1 MNKTTKINKIN
12 KSKTINRNNSIK
24 RNKLNLPQKKIP
36 LPKTSGKKFTRK
48 KLDTKI
54 ILNINDNNK
63 YNCTN
68 GTGLLHIKNF
78 ANTTKGKVIHYT
90 KKDITNNLC
99 KNLLNELS
107 FNNNDNII
115 KYNIQP
121 SYNTINVEERKNNVR
136 EYNKSINTDLL
147 FSLKKVNSFKNLN
160 SNHKKK
166 LINNSTK
173 LIKNKIKIKIND
185 NDNINKNNLN
195 YMNNTNYKF
204 KIQKKNGNNFN
215 DSDNKSQMN
224 SKIISF
230 ANKKNNENNTNFYG
244 NIVVNN
250 NRSIN
255 NKNRI
260 LNKNIL
266 MKGKIGV
273 GNYSYQSIYSTASTG
288 QTKVYNK

>member
-1 MNKTTKINKIN
+1 
-12 KSKTINRNNSIK
+12 
-24 RNKLNLPQKKIP
+24 
-36 LPKTSGKKFTRK
+36 
-48 KLDTKI
+48 
-54 ILNINDNNK
+54 
-63 YNCTN
+63 
-68 GTGLLHIKNF
+68 
-78 ANTTKGKVIHYT
+78 
-90 KKDITNNLC
+90 
-99 KNLLNELS
+99 
-107 FNNNDNII
+107 
-115 KYNIQP
+115 
-121 SYNTINVEERKNNVR
+121 
-136 EYNKSINTDLL
+136 
-147 FSLKKVNSFKNLN
+147 
-160 SNHKKK
+160 
-166 LINNSTK
+166 
-173 LIKNKIKIKIND
+173 
-185 NDNINKNNLN
+185 
-195 YMNNTNYKF
+195 MNNTNYKF

-266 MKGKIGV
+266 MKGKIGI